1 MACLLQGKVLA
12 GINSRLQL
20 YGWGQGSDG
29 TMELSAEAGYSGFVL
44 CLYVAVRGDFITVG
58 ESTALGRPLLQ
69 WLPVDMAA
77 IRMNLAITLKG
88 CFACLLCP

>member
-1 MACLLQGKVLA
+1 MLA

-29 TMELSAEAGYSGFVL
+29 SMELSAEAGYSGFVL

-58 ESTALGRPLLQ
+58 EHMLDMRCPAHTASLGRLSTTEYSAPLTSATQHHSL
-69 WLPVDMAA
+69 
-77 IRMNLAITLKG
+77 
-88 CFACLLCP
+88 